1 MHGTEQDNS
10 MIIVIFVCCGC
21 AFLII
26 IKKESMTANLEL
38 SINERV
44 NGQMYSDVIA
54 SYVDINSV
62 TAQRN
67 IVPGSYKETVVQCT
81 DQTLATLNS
90 AGGQTLFTR
99 LKLTPQVRNATL
111 AQLAQIYFQYYI
123 KANSLGLILKEYA
136 NADTKE
142 ALNETSD
149 NLGTGGKSLKG
160 AIHFKL
166 FYDTG
171 FSIASMVQLC
181 LTADAKVSTENFN
194 YQQALLTLN
203 SLPDYVT
210 EHSNSESTLKALVE
224 DTTYAGVGSGLV
236 TVDFDYTGTATQYGI
251 TISKD
256 IGIEGLIDL
265 DRGNPLFHNFPII
278 TRNMGEM
285 YIRLYMEN
293 FLRELK
299 VVYLD
304 KIKNP
309 ATFNGTVNIDLQGK
323 KLVATKTWGTETTTT
338 EAVLSGNGT
347 DNQFNGVGSVTVN
360 SAGAPT
366 FLPYQRLPAD
376 KADFIYINGK
386 MYKVKLVNMK
396 ENGIGN
402 AWSATVSFK
411 QNNPI
416 FSFTDEVQWTRFEI
430 RKVEFDIEDYE
441 DIKASQA
448 KAGVYKFP
456 VHLFRSKNFDQ
467 TNAASSSANALQTTL
482 NAPNIDRMFITQP
495 FTRDYYT
502 FLPTINAT
510 DMNPQLHNNPVL
522 PRTEDTLNS
531 RTVERIGSVFVDTDK
546 YSIPRDLFNSLYI
559 PTYNKKLWLKDGDT
573 YGGKGALE
581 KVQRGISPGL
591 AEPSF
596 IPNKFA
602 YGLEL
607 NCGGCFRRG
616 FNSVID
622 GGYSPTV
629 PINMQQS
636 VQTANDAYYDDGTT
650 FDTVNTG
657 ASIVNNISDFNS
669 CVSYGSFKDSG
680 AVASVHCLCDYI
692 FSIHFDQFGN
702 MTDFGVSEY
711 NGQGQ

>member
-1 MHGTEQDNS
+1 
-10 MIIVIFVCCGC
+10 
-21 AFLII
+21 
-26 IKKESMTANLEL
+26 MTANLEL

-123 KANSLGLILKEYA
+123 KENSLGMILKEWTA
-136 NADTKE
+136 GTDKEQDTDKG
-142 ALNETSD
+142 D
-149 NLGTGGKSLKG
+149 NLGSSGKNLKG

-194 YQQALLTLN
+194 YQQSLLTLN

-224 DTTYAGVGSGLV
+224 DPTYAGVGSGLV
-236 TVDFDYTGTATQYGI
+236 TVNFDCTSSATVYGFNI
-251 TISKD
+251 TQK

-299 VVYLD
+299 IVYLD
-304 KIKNP
+304 KVKQSGLFTVSGTGMAGSIKLKGGSSY
-309 ATFNGTVNIDLQGK
+309 AQ
-323 KLVATKTWGTETTTT
+323 TTTYSIESDAGNTITGIASGPNT
-338 EAVLSGNGT
+338 EH
-347 DNQFNGVGSVTVN
+347 
-360 SAGAPT
+360 
-366 FLPYQRLPAD
+366 LPYQRLPAD
-376 KADFIYINGK
+376 KADFIYLNGK
-386 MYKVKLVNMK
+386 LYKVKLLNLK
-396 ENGIGN
+396 ENGITGWGTQV
-402 AWSATVSFK
+402 AFK

-502 FLPTINAT
+502 FLPTITAT

-546 YSIPRDLFNSLYI
+546 YSIPRDLFNSLYV
-559 PTYNKKLWLKDGDT
+559 PTFDKHLWLKDGNT

-581 KVQRGISPGL
+581 KVQLGL
-591 AEPSF
+591 LPYNDKVL
-596 IPNKFA
+596 IPNKYA
-602 YGLEL
+602 YGIEL

-636 VQTANDAYYDDGTT
+636 TQTSNDIYYSDDYNNNADDGK
-650 FDTVNTG
+650 G
-657 ASIVNNISDFNS
+657 IVNNIADFNAN
-669 CVSYGSFKDSG
+669 VSYGPFNQSG